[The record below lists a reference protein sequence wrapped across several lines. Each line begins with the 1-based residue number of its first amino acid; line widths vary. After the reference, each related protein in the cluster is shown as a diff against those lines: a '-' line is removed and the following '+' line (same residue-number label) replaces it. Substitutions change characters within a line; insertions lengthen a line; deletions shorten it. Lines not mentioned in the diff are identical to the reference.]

1 MRSDRTK
8 TCIKRRWKY
17 QFFSWFLCFGV
28 FLGLLIYGF
37 ITKWNG
43 GNNSE
48 VAYHIKALL
57 TIAFMA
63 MLPMAL
69 LSLLCKDKIKPTIRM
84 MNVILAAYL
93 VANWFMYIVGAFM
106 LFDTYVLSGLIER
119 YKAAIIANKEIDKRN
134 G

>member
-1 MRSDRTK
+1 MRSNRTK
-8 TCIKRRWKY
+8 DCIRRRWKY
-17 QFFSWFLCFGV
+17 QFFSWFLCFGICS
-28 FLGLLIYGF
+28 GLLIYGF

-43 GNNSE
+43 GENSE

-57 TIAFMA
+57 TIAVIA
-63 MLPMAL
+63 MLPMIL
-69 LSLLCKDKIKPTIRM
+69 ISLLVKDKVKPTIRM
-84 MNVILAAYL
+84 INIILAAYL

-119 YKAAIIANKEIDKRN
+119 YKVAIIANKEIDKRD